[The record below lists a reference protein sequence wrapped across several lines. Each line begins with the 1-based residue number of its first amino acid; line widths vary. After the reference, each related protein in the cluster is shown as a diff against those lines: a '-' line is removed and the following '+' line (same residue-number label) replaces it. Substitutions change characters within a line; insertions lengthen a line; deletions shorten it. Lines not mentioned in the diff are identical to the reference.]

1 MSIFSKF
8 KDLFDKILFIS
19 KFTYVKNKTI
29 RILASILL
37 ANLSVALDILIII
50 TFSNIL
56 IGEISYENSLI
67 LLIID
72 FINSYQFVFPF
83 LVIFR
88 FTFLFIEK
96 TNLEFLALNVQ
107 QNLKNNLIQQV
118 FEKKICRQV
127 TFIILLMQCLLP

>member
-1 MSIFSKF
+1 MSIFK
-8 KDLFDKILFIS
+8 KLRDLIDKILFIS
-19 KFTYVKNKTI
+19 RFTYVKNKTV

-56 IGEISYENSLI
+56 IGEISYENSMI
-67 LLIID
+67 LLIIE
-72 FINSYQFVFPF
+72 FINDYQFIFPF

-88 FTFLFIEK
+88 FAFLFVEK

-107 QNLKNNLIQQV
+107 QNLKICTYNLQTIL
-118 FEKKICRQV
+118 FRSKKCENK
-127 TFIILLMQCLLP
+127 FK

>member
-72 FINSYQFVFPF
+72 FPLAVKAANIRETEALKSVAINSAPSNIVLPSTYARFP
-83 LVIFR
+83 
-88 FTFLFIEK
+88 
-96 TNLEFLALNVQ
+96 
-107 QNLKNNLIQQV
+107 
-118 FEKKICRQV
+118 
-127 TFIILLMQCLLP
+127 